1 LSGSLL
7 DENFRLFTY
16 EKVYENSSKNS
27 FYPFYSVNDLSGRQ
41 ADGVSTNNNYL
52 FPGFVYKN
60 TGESAEFSDYKNDTS
75 ADFIIPNN
83 SSVEQS
89 LSLLFFSRDSENK
102 TVRVALSSSLGTKKI
117 NIKPIKFGQ
126 NTYYSPIT
134 FKVSGES
141 NSYIVLLYKL
151 SDSTGTE
158 FSSIY
163 ANYLPI
169 SVNLRRPEITG
180 YTVTATPVGGGTS
193 VTATGT
199 LSPINVTGLTEG
211 TAYTFTVNATY
222 ADATSASAPVTSI
235 SSSSSTLPVSG
246 WTPTKGIVADGYLAG
261 ATVFADANGNRLRDA
276 GELSTTTDNAGN
288 CSFDFGS
295 LPATLVSIGG
305 TDISTGLPFAGSL
318 TAPAGSSVINPLTT
332 LVTALVEADGAPA
345 DASALAVAVEAA
357 TMQVVAGLGLPA
369 VSLTSF
375 DPLAPGADSAVALA
389 VQKAA
394 ASVANV
400 IVVGNTLGADPATVV
415 RNLATAVMTTEAGQ
429 TVDLG
434 DATVLTNLLTTP
446 TTPAPAPAAIG
457 GLAASNTQ
465 IAAVGTIADI
475 AELQAEVQAAG
486 RGVVGESKN
495 SIKGE
500 KPIKGKK
507 GKKGKKGQ
515 DKSVHNDKK
524 DSKKKNSDKKDSGK
538 KKSGGKKKSKK

>member
-1 LSGSLL
+1 
-7 DENFRLFTY
+7 
-16 EKVYENSSKNS
+16 
-27 FYPFYSVNDLSGRQ
+27 
-41 ADGVSTNNNYL
+41 
-52 FPGFVYKN
+52 
-60 TGESAEFSDYKNDTS
+60 
-75 ADFIIPNN
+75 
-83 SSVEQS
+83 
-89 LSLLFFSRDSENK
+89 
-102 TVRVALSSSLGTKKI
+102 
-117 NIKPIKFGQ
+117 
-126 NTYYSPIT
+126 
-134 FKVSGES
+134 
-141 NSYIVLLYKL
+141 
-151 SDSTGTE
+151 
-158 FSSIY
+158 
-163 ANYLPI
+163 
-169 SVNLRRPEITG
+169 
-180 YTVTATPVGGGTS
+180 
-193 VTATGT
+193 
-199 LSPINVTGLTEG
+199 
-211 TAYTFTVNATY
+211 
-222 ADATSASAPVTSI
+222 
-235 SSSSSTLPVSG
+235 
-246 WTPTKGIVADGYLAG
+246 VADGYLAG

-288 CSFDFGS
+288 FSFDFGS

-507 GKKGKKGQ
+507 SKKGKKGQ